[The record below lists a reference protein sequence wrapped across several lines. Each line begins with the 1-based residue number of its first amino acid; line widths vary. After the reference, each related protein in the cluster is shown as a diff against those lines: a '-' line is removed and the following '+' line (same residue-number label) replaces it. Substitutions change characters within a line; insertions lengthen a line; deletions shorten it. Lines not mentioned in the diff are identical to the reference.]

1 LADNWFQNLEER
13 KIAAI
18 FPAFGCKYLGNEREA
33 LYDHPDLLS
42 DLISRAKRTVNLD
55 APAFLSCMDGNFE
68 DELQS
73 QYAAYLYSSA
83 LSQVIKRSGICVNYA
98 AGYSMGLYAALYH
111 AESITFEQGLELIYT
126 AYKKIIG
133 EAQKIRFG
141 AGVISGLELRD
152 VSKIL
157 EDYQDLEIINVNN
170 RLNFLIA
177 GYERNVQKALSI
189 AREQGALNAKLL
201 SFISPYHSRFME
213 GAARDLR
220 KYLESI
226 KIKDPKCPIIS
237 TIDQREITSN
247 IGVINDLADNICRNI
262 NWLNTMT
269 RMIDAGVSAFIECGP
284 GKSLYKISRFIEG
297 NYLVYTSHT
306 LSNFISDRMEH
317 DRLFAASSR
326 I

>member
-1 LADNWFQNLEER
+1 LADNWFFNLEEK

-33 LYDHPDLLS
+33 LHDHPDLLP
-42 DLISRAKRTVNLD
+42 DLLNRARRTVNLD
-55 APAFLSCMDGNFE
+55 ASAFLSCAYGNFE

-83 LSQVIKRSGICVNYA
+83 LSRVIKRSGICVNYA

-111 AESITFEQGLELIYT
+111 AESITFEQGLELIRT

-141 AGVISGLELRD
+141 TGVISGLELRD
-152 VSKIL
+152 ILKIL
-157 EDYQDLEIINVNN
+157 EDHSDLEIINVNN
-170 RLNFLIA
+170 RLSFLIA
-177 GYERNVQKALSI
+177 GYEKSVQKALSI
-189 AREQGALNAKLL
+189 AREQGALNAKPL

-220 KYLESI
+220 RYLESV
-226 KIKDPKCPIIS
+226 KIKDPNCPIIS
-237 TIDQREITSN
+237 TIDQREITTN

-262 NWLNTMT
+262 NWMNTMT
-269 RMIDAGVSAFIECGP
+269 GMIDAGVSTFIECGP

-297 NYLVYTSHT
+297 SYEVYTAHT
-306 LSNFISDRMEH
+306 LNNYISARMEH
-317 DRLFAASSR
+317 DRLSVASVR